1 MRSRKTSNKK
11 IKLITAMKH
20 TFILSAILCLVVSV
34 NCHSNTITK
43 TKKAIADTGIINHVL
58 DGTVSEWPD
67 DKFETDKGTNIK
79 YAVDNN
85 SENLFLALTIPDF
98 RTQMKMMRLGMNLF
112 IDMKGKKKENRGIE
126 FPVKRDDGGFS
137 GERSDDQRNNR
148 DENDQNN
155 GQPRKPDM
163 KAIRSA
169 MALNLLYMKLF
180 GFTYGD
186 LVQQGIQTDGSA
198 QISFTWDSSN
208 VMYIEY
214 EIPLKM
220 LNENVASLNQKNIS
234 IGWKINGVEIP
245 SSTSSSFGTSSFGNN
260 SSGGSGRGGRSGGG
274 FTRGGGG
281 SGGNSSNFSQSDR
294 EKMTEPQSF
303 WTKYTFIITQD
314 VKGS

>member
-1 MRSRKTSNKK
+1 
-11 IKLITAMKH
+11 MKH
-20 TFILSAILCLVVSV
+20 SFILSASLCLVFSV
-34 NCHSNTITK
+34 NCHANTITK

-180 GFTYGD
+180 GFTDGD
-186 LVQQGIQTDGSA
+186 PVQQGIQTDGSA

-208 VMYIEY
+208 VMYVEY

-234 IGWKINGVEIP
+234 IGWKINGIEMP

-281 SGGNSSNFSQSDR
+281 SGGNSSNFSQADR

>member
-1 MRSRKTSNKK
+1 
-11 IKLITAMKH
+11 MKSS
-20 TFILSAILCLVVSV
+20 FILPVIFFLSVSLNSRAGNILPVK
-34 NCHSNTITK
+34 K
-43 TKKAIADTGIINHVL
+43 TIADSGIINHVL
-58 DGTVSEWPD
+58 DGSTAEWPD
-67 DKFETDKGTNIK
+67 NKFQQDKETKIS
-79 YAVDNN
+79 YAIDNN
-85 SENLFLALTIPDF
+85 SENLFLALVIPDF

-112 IDMKGKKKENRGIE
+112 IDMKGKKKENQGIE

-186 LVQQGIQTDGSA
+186 PVQQGIQTDGSA

-208 VMYIEY
+208 VMYVEY

-234 IGWKINGVEIP
+234 IGWKINGIEMP
-245 SSTSSSFGTSSFGNN
+245 SSSGSSFGSS
-260 SSGGSGRGGRSGGG
+260 SGGRSGRGSG
-274 FTRGGGG
+274 FNRGGGS
-281 SGGNSSNFSQSDR
+281 SGGNNSEFTQSDR
-294 EKMTEPQSF
+294 NRMTEPQSF
-303 WTKYTFIITQD
+303 WTKYTFVIPSET
-314 VKGS
+314 KAF